1 MVDTRRALKVA
12 ARPDI
17 VRRSLV
23 VSLIVGTVLVAIN
36 HGDLILSGGI
46 GRKELIKI
54 LLTYIVPYCVST
66 FSAVAVLERDRPD

>member
-1 MVDTRRALKVA
+1 M
-12 ARPDI
+12 
-17 VRRSLV
+17 
-23 VSLIVGTVLVAIN
+23 SLIVGTVLVGIN

-66 FSAVAVLERDRPD
+66 FSAVAVLERDRSD